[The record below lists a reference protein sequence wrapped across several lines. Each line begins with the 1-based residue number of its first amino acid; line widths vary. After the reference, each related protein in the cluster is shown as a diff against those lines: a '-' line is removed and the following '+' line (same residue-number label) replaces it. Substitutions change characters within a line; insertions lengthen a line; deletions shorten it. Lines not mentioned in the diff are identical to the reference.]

1 MTDYASNW
9 RNSPEGE
16 RISLG
21 TATDEDKAVA
31 VDAGA
36 DPGNVGLPPANDG
49 INPDFVNYSGQDD
62 DSSYTPPSPVS
73 SVPDKYSPTPPTNV
87 DPVTGG
93 TYSPTYE
100 PPAPV
105 NDGINPDFVNY
116 SGEDD
121 SNYTPPS
128 APPDIWLTPAPSN
141 EPISGGY
148 TDFTDGGSSNY
159 IPPLATGSYAKPI
172 NNQPAVNPFKSQKN
186 TIKPVGGSVTDFAVG
201 KSGNSIFNTPRVVNG
216 FTSRDEAER
225 ALNADLYFGD
235 KSVNFNERGGYLGEN
250 AYPFAAIVSGD
261 KTTLYYNT
269 GGIKGNSPAGN
280 KASWTDTPS
289 ASKSGLSGFNIV
301 GTSRNLDTD
310 ELTDTHESI
319 FNENIGNSP
328 VLASTHDPSGFF
340 LTKSDVKT
348 VIGVPSISS
357 SEKAEQFLGQLPDDQ
372 LIRPNA
378 TQLEGFF
385 DKKSIVDTQIAKDGG
400 YWYDQNPITSN
411 LFGNLKAIGETAQIL
426 SDKVKNDPNISQPL
440 DFITTLG
447 NPMLVPYTLGHMG
460 ANAIVSA
467 ATGGTVKNDPITGS
481 EGASWALGMVG
492 SIIGLPTAALETA
505 QHIKTAS
512 DTLPQDALVDYGKS
526 AGLVAI
532 TGLEQYGRENPK
544 EATLD
549 IVSSLI
555 GGAGVAKGLSSGLKV
570 GKTATFRGISDSLI
584 DTANKE
590 KLYSTVSQVL
600 DPTSAKHAVKTYK
613 AVQNVADASKKIKT
627 GTPDIDL
634 SRASILGERL
644 SDSQKSEL
652 TSLFSEE
659 GAHTYGS
666 FSFDSYSKNK
676 PSYRTTEDAD
686 MFVPGERAEYIRD
699 KTISILNS
707 ENRGFGAK
715 ADGAGVVVKSPDGK
729 NEVHAFDFHTEKDKI
744 FEIADNKRGKD
755 ADIDDLNDAENAD
768 WKTPVYTFDY
778 ALKPGDYNVFK
789 AKSSDLGIANEPLW
803 AAMSRTGNAMYNSR
817 SATVLDGKSFKNP
830 KTINYKT
837 NIDKDSY
844 KTGEIYD
851 YVNPKTGLKEKQN
864 REIQPG
870 GMFPILNTIGTL
882 TNIAP
887 RVSAIRKIVK
897 EYKNPDGV
905 KFRIVEDA
913 NGNKITQMKKVF
925 WSRDK
930 ASDAPTKKEK
940 WQNVDVKKVK
950 SRAQGA
956 SEFSQ
961 RLHTSFES
969 NNAHR
974 GKDALSMYG
983 EVYNVLNDIL
993 PAAKMNPVSKYLVKR
1008 KFETAKK
1015 SIETDPYLKTHIRY
1029 GVKDKSNE
1037 VFNADFMDELVKHD
1051 MVSSETRAKI
1061 QTRPNEPIKG
1071 SMAND
1076 VLQNVLNIDQTVKR
1090 SSVSDN
1096 AREISASTAD
1106 LGFGVGVIGSTT
1118 SKGNPLTTSP
1128 KIKTTQYKTPFNKKE
1143 SSISEFS
1150 RIDGIFDDGKPN
1162 SKPSTGTKVT
1172 VERKTSSKQP
1182 IIKSFE
1188 PYITQKPTKS
1198 PSHVTY
1204 KTTSSPNLSFLSL
1217 GSTPKGSPFSDNKT
1231 KSPSPYMAPFNKNGS
1246 PYGLPASSHSNSP
1259 YTGSSPIGGSPY
1271 GSASPYTSPSP
1282 YGSPYLVNSPY
1293 GGMGYPSPY
1302 PPTKP
1307 QPKPR
1312 YDRDDDTKKR
1322 NRNENKGI
1330 MNFFEVQH
1338 REIATADQFSGG
1350 IFGGDDV
1357 QTKDAFYLGF
1367 DAFMS
1372 KNENGIR
1379 SSARKRTV
1387 KPAVKRY
1394 AKVRHAP
1401 SFDLG
1406 LGSFAPSIKKGK
1418 GKGVN
1423 KKALQFF

>member
-1 MTDYASNW
+1 MSNNGQYVGSDGSNIVGISPVAYEAYLAEKASNQ
-9 RNSPEGE
+9 SQPPP
-16 RISLG
+16 
-21 TATDEDKAVA
+21 A
-31 VDAGA
+31 
-36 DPGNVGLPPANDG
+36 PPANMAEVIAQQMANAESEDQTLETVPVPVPG
-49 INPDFVNYSGQDD
+49 GTVRPADEYADD
-62 DSSYTPPSPVS
+62 RLRSVRHAGTVRPADEYADDRPRSVRHAGTVRPADEYADSS
-73 SVPDKYSPTPPTNV
+73 D
-87 DPVTGG
+87 
-93 TYSPTYE
+93 
-100 PPAPV
+100 
-105 NDGINPDFVNY
+105 
-116 SGEDD
+116 
-121 SNYTPPS
+121 
-128 APPDIWLTPAPSN
+128 
-141 EPISGGY
+141 
-148 TDFTDGGSSNY
+148 Y
-159 IPPLATGSYAKPI
+159 IPPPATGSYAKPI
-172 NNQPAVNPFKSQKN
+172 NDAQQPANMADVISRQLAASNQPQPIAAVNNPFTTQKN
-186 TIKPVGGSVTDFAVG
+186 TIKPVNNQQNVTDFAVS
-201 KSGNSIFNTPRVVNG
+201 KNSNSIFNTPRVVNG

-225 ALNADLYFGD
+225 ALNADLDFGD
-235 KSVNFNERGGYLGEN
+235 KSVNFNGFDQRGGYLGEN

-289 ASKSGLSGFNIV
+289 ASKSGLSGFTIV
-301 GTSRNLDTD
+301 GTSRNLDTA

-319 FNENIGNSP
+319 FNEYVGNSP

-348 VIGVPSISS
+348 VVGVPSVSS
-357 SEKAEQFLGQLPDDQ
+357 AEKAEQFLGQLPDDQ

-385 DKKSIVDTQIAKDGG
+385 DKKSIIDTQIATDGG

-440 DFITTLG
+440 DFITTIG
-447 NPMLVPYTLGHMG
+447 NPMLVPYTLGNMG

-467 ATGGTVKNDPITGS
+467 ATGGSVKNDPITGS
-481 EGASWALGMVG
+481 EGASWALGMAG

-549 IVSSLI
+549 IFSSFV
-555 GGAGVAKGLSSGLKV
+555 GGAGVVKGLSSGLKV

-590 KLYSTVSQVL
+590 KLYATVSQVL
-600 DPTSAKHAVKTYK
+600 DPNSAKHAVKTYK
-613 AVQNVADASKKIKT
+613 DVQTVADASKKIKT

-634 SRASILGERL
+634 RRASILGERL

-652 TSLFSEE
+652 TNLFSEE

-707 ENRGFGAK
+707 EDRGFNAK
-715 ADGAGVVVKSPDGK
+715 SDGAGVVVKSPDDQ

-789 AKSSDLGIANEPLW
+789 AKSGDLGIANEPLW

-851 YVNPKTGLKEKQN
+851 YVNPKTGLKEKQT

-870 GMFPILNTIGTL
+870 GLFPVLNTIGTL
-882 TNIAP
+882 SNVAP

-913 NGNKITQMKKVF
+913 TGQKITQMKKVV

-930 ASDAPTKKEK
+930 AGDSPTKKEK
-940 WQNVDVKKVK
+940 WQTVDIKTVK

-961 RLHTSFES
+961 RLHTAFEA

-1029 GVKDKSNE
+1029 GIKDKSNE
-1037 VFNADFMDELVKHD
+1037 IFNADFMDELVKHD

-1061 QTRPNEPIKG
+1061 QTRPNAPIKG
-1071 SMAND
+1071 SMSND

-1090 SSVSDN
+1090 SSVGDN
-1096 AREISASTAD
+1096 AREIAASTAD
-1106 LGFGVGVIGSTT
+1106 FGLGAGLIGATT
-1118 SKGNPLTTSP
+1118 SKGKPLSSTP
-1128 KIKTTQYKTPFNKKE
+1128 KVKSSQYKTAFTKKE
-1143 SSISEFS
+1143 PSISDFS
-1150 RIDGIFDDGKPN
+1150 RIDGIFDN
-1162 SKPSTGTKVT
+1162 SRPSTGTKASP
-1172 VERKTSSKQP
+1172 ERTIPSEQP
-1182 IIKSFE
+1182 LIKSFDT
-1188 PYITQKPTKS
+1188 YITQKPTKS
-1198 PSHVTY
+1198 PSNVTY
-1204 KTTSSPNLSFLSL
+1204 KTSSPKLSFVPL
-1217 GSTPKGSPFSDNKT
+1217 GSTPKGSPFNDNKT

-1246 PYGLPASSHSNSP
+1246 PYNVPVSPNSNSP
-1259 YTGSSPIGGSPY
+1259 YMGSSPVGGSPY
-1271 GSASPYTSPSP
+1271 GSASPYISTSPYS
-1282 YGSPYLVNSPY
+1282 SPYLVGSPF
-1293 GGMGYPSPY
+1293 GSMGYPSPY

-1307 QPKPR
+1307 EPKPR
-1312 YDRDDDTKKR
+1312 YDRDDDPKKR
-1322 NRNENKGI
+1322 NRSKSAGL
-1330 MNFFEVQH
+1330 FTFYEVNH
-1338 REIATADQFSGG
+1338 KEIATADQMLNL
-1350 IFGGDDV
+1350 FGGDDIERADSY
-1357 QTKDAFYLGF
+1357 KLGF
-1367 DAFMS
+1367 ES
-1372 KNENGIR
+1372 YLSENNNG
-1379 SSARKRTV
+1379 KRTSSTKRQIK
-1387 KPAVKRY
+1387 KPIKSY
-1394 AKVRHAP
+1394 KKIRHSP

-1406 LGSFAPSIKKGK
+1406 LGNLAVKSKPAKKGK